1 MKRYLPLPKPLFTT
15 RMDAV
20 DGLGKPVRAIKS
32 TSDLVLVK
40 KWHDEKRLILFGAF
54 RMDNG
59 KTTKLITTHN
69 SIEDILRLWDRGYSI
84 EKAKQKEEAKVQ
96 DKLRNI
102 LTEVADALE
111 PTNAQKAH
119 YFRNASPYQEGR
131 LLVVD
136 FPTACNLVKSTSEEF
151 KKAGKPYQIKTLYH
165 GTRVS
170 AIPSI
175 MRRGLKRSRS
185 GMLGAGIYV
194 GPLSKAENYTDL
206 LVLEV
211 KVVLGNCKELTKV
224 ETLHDNG
231 EFDSLHA
238 PSGPLEGVYKKFL
251 NHEEWVIRFPKQVE
265 VTRLIIPHGPFA

>member
-15 RMDAV
+15 RIDAI
-20 DGLGKPVRAIKS
+20 DGFGKPVRSIKS
-32 TSDLVLVK
+32 TSDLAVVR
-40 KWHDEKRLILFGAF
+40 KWHEEKRLILFGAF

-59 KTTKLITTHN
+59 KTSKLITTHN

-194 GPLSKAENYTDL
+194 GPCQK
-206 LVLEV
+206 
-211 KVVLGNCKELTKV
+211 
-224 ETLHDNG
+224 
-231 EFDSLHA
+231 
-238 PSGPLEGVYKKFL
+238 
-251 NHEEWVIRFPKQVE
+251 PKTTQ
-265 VTRLIIPHGPFA
+265 IC